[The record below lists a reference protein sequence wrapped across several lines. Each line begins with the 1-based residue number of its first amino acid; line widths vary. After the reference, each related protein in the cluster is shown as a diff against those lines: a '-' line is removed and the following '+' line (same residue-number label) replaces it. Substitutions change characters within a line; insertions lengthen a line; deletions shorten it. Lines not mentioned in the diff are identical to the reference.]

1 LITLAESVGGT
12 MGHHEVT
19 VFFLSLA
26 VLLGLA
32 RFLGELARKYRQPS
46 VLGEILAGVLLG
58 PTVFGY
64 IQPEWFVFLFP
75 STGAT
80 AIAFHG
86 LVTLSVA
93 LLLLV
98 AGMEVDLTVAIK
110 QGKAALLVSLAG
122 VIFPF
127 AMGASLAYSVP
138 GWFDYDG
145 GKALLPFALF
155 VGIGLSITA
164 LPVIAKI
171 LMDINMLKSDIGM
184 LIMSAAMINDLI
196 GWIGFAVILA
206 LIQPVDAA
214 VAASAAGPAV
224 GLLGVIGLT
233 FLFIGGMLTV
243 GRLFFH
249 KALPFVQVHT
259 SWPGGVL
266 SFVLVVA
273 LLCAAF
279 TEFIGI
285 HSIFGAFIA
294 GVAMGDSHHLRER
307 TRDNI
312 HQFVMN
318 IFAPIFFASIGL
330 GVNFIAGFDLG
341 LVLLV
346 LGIALVG
353 KIGGCYLGAT
363 MAGMQIRERWAV
375 GFGMAAQGAM
385 GIILGQ
391 LAWNQGLITESL
403 FVAIVIMALLTSL
416 LSGPAMERILQRKV
430 KYTLGSY
437 LPEKNVIVKLSS
449 VERRY
454 AIKEMAEHA
463 APLTKLSAQAIDDA
477 VWQREQT
484 MHTGLAHGIAVPHAR
499 LSELEKPVVV
509 MARSVKGVDFDA
521 PDGEKARII
530 FMLLTPVTDATVQIE
545 LLGLIAQVFDD
556 SETRQ
561 RIRTAN
567 SVTEMLAALS
577 LTESHLGEQGSSP
590 RIPDEA
596 KA

>member
-1 LITLAESVGGT
+1 MITLAEGTGGA

-26 VLLGLA
+26 ILLGLA

-58 PTVFGY
+58 PTVLGY
-64 IQPEWFVFLFP
+64 INNDWFTFLFP
-75 STGAT
+75 TTGAT

-86 LVTLSVA
+86 LVTMSVA

-98 AGMEVDLTVAIK
+98 AGMEVDLSVALK
-110 QGKAALLVSLAG
+110 QGKAAIFVSLAG
-122 VIFPF
+122 VALPF
-127 AMGASLAYSVP
+127 LMGSSLAYGFP
-138 GWFDYDG
+138 GWFRFDFDSG
-145 GKALLPFALF
+145 MDILPFALF

-171 LMDINMLKSDIGM
+171 LMDLNMLKSDIGM
-184 LIMSAAMINDLI
+184 LIMAAAMINDLI

-206 LIQPVDAA
+206 LIQPAADAA
-214 VAASAAGPAV
+214 AATAPSI
-224 GLLGVIGLT
+224 GLLGTMGLT
-233 FLFIGGMLTV
+233 LLFIGGMLTI

-249 KALPFVQVHT
+249 KALPFVQIHT

-273 LLCAAF
+273 LLCAAL
-279 TEFIGI
+279 TEYIGI

-312 HQFVMN
+312 HQFITN

-330 GVNFIAGFDLG
+330 GVNFVEGFNLW

-353 KIGGCYLGAT
+353 KIGGCYFGARA
-363 MAGMQIRERWAV
+363 AGMQVRERWAV

-391 LAWNQGLITESL
+391 LALNQGLITEPL
-403 FVAIVIMALLTSL
+403 FVAIVIMALFTSL
-416 LSGPAMERILQRKV
+416 LSGPAMERCMQREIKH
-430 KYTLGSY
+430 TLGSY
-437 LPEKNVIVKLSS
+437 LPERNVIAKLAA
-449 VERRY
+449 VETRY
-454 AIKEMAEHA
+454 AIKEMAELA
-463 APLTKLSAQAIDDA
+463 GVNTKLPAETIDDA
-477 VWQREQT
+477 VWRREQI
-484 MHTGLAHGIAVPHAR
+484 MHTGLPHGIAVPHAR
-499 LSELEKPVVV
+499 LANLEKPVVL
-509 MARSVKGVDFDA
+509 MARSIKGVDFDA

-530 FMLLTPVTDATVQIE
+530 LMLLTPLNDATAQIE
-545 LLGLIAQVFDD
+545 LLSLVAQVFDD
-556 SETRQ
+556 PETRQ
-561 RIRTAN
+561 RVRSANTA
-567 SVTEMLAALS
+567 TEMVAAISLA
-577 LTESHLGEQGSSP
+577 ESHLGEHGSSP
-590 RIPDEA
+590 RIPETEEA
-596 KA
+596 